1 MLIPHT
7 AILRPFYTQ
16 QLTVV
21 LCMPVTLLLF
31 SGAPDARL
39 NAYTGPAVLTFPPKH
54 ECPTAWNDSNK
65 AK

>member
-1 MLIPHT
+1 
-7 AILRPFYTQ
+7 
-16 QLTVV
+16 
-21 LCMPVTLLLF
+21 MPVTLLLF